1 MVEAIR
7 KTSTDFFAPTTL
19 ITEDDK
25 FIKMLQE
32 NDKKKVAQDI
42 FHKYL
47 KIISENS
54 EERNS
59 SPSFASDI
67 ITNVM
72 GNQTYI

>member
-1 MVEAIR
+1 
-7 KTSTDFFAPTTL
+7 
-19 ITEDDK
+19 
-25 FIKMLQE
+25 MLSE
-32 NDKKKVAQDI
+32 NDKKKVARDI
-42 FHKYL
+42 FDKYL

-72 GNQTYI
+72 GN